1 MGATGSAIRARRGR
15 RRALVGLLFG
25 VVAAV
30 WVTPIR
36 PGVVLGESMSPSFHN
51 GQVFLMSRVGE
62 RTRLDL
68 GDVVVLKLDGEL
80 YLKRIEAT
88 GGQTIWGLDSAD
100 VEGVPDV
107 IVSPLEV
114 EEMRQLAQ
122 ARPGVGRVVDLT
134 VPPGHVFVTGD
145 SEPESYDSRHF
156 GPVPVEAIRG
166 RVVVGR
172 LFRLWGADGSS
183 PSLVMAGDGRTR
195 GLRGMFAGRPAVSR
209 GARRAGTEKAKQGDL
224 EA

>member
-15 RRALVGLLFG
+15 RRLLAALLFG
-25 VVAAV
+25 VVGVV
-30 WVTPIR
+30 WLAPIR

-68 GDVVVLKLDGEL
+68 GDVVVLKVDGEL

-88 GGQTIWGLDSAD
+88 GRQTVWGLDSAD
-100 VEGVPDV
+100 VDGVPDI
-107 IVSPLEV
+107 IVSPLDV
-114 EEMRQLAQ
+114 EEMREFAQ

-134 VPPGHVFVTGD
+134 VPAGHVFVTGD
-145 SEPESYDSRHF
+145 SEPRSYDSRHF

-172 LFRLWGADGSS
+172 LFRLWGTEGSNQS
-183 PSLVMAGDGRTR
+183 VVMAGDRRTR
-195 GLRGMFAGRPAVSR
+195 AMRGIFAGRPSVSR
-209 GARRAGTEKAKQGDL
+209 GARRAGPGKAKQGDL